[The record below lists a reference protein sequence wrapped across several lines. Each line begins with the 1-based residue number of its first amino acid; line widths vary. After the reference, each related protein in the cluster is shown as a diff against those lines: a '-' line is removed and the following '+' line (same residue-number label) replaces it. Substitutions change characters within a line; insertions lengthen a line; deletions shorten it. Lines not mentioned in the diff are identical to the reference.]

1 MRRRVVWLSPRWG
14 RSRRAGV
21 LPALLAAAAV
31 FVGCRILIAL
41 FVLFQHAYLNTY
53 WFVPGWR
60 ISASYWQA
68 IRFAFHATVMV
79 SIGIGLVFAI
89 GVLELVRAVR
99 R

>member
-1 MRRRVVWLSPRWG
+1 MWWLSPRWG
-14 RSRRAGV
+14 RSRGASV

-53 WFVPGWR
+53 WFVPGWQ
-60 ISASYWQA
+60 IGASYWRA
-68 IRFAFHATVMV
+68 IRFAFHATVLV
-79 SIGIGLVFAI
+79 SVGIGLVAAI
-89 GVLELVRAVR
+89 GVFELVRALR